1 MIRTIFIIALLFG
14 FSFVTNSQ
22 VKFQTLSFEEGLA
35 QAEQQHKMIFIDVFA
50 VWCGPC
56 KMLDRDVFPNKE
68 LGNYLN
74 AHFINLKIDGD
85 KPENREIREFFEVDA
100 YPTLLF
106 IDPVSG
112 NIRKIRGFA
121 DANEVLK
128 EAKYLV
134 NPATTP
140 TAQAREKF
148 HASQDKAD
156 LKNWIARALEDNG
169 DTSDDLEQAFELFT
183 QNYPEIDFEDEI
195 EMIIFLSN
203 DNEISDP
210 NVVRYIAQM
219 HKFDPELNQYV
230 FINLLESHLLE
241 AMLANDF
248 TLLEKFIAD
257 AYHQFE
263 PYLDENMSV
272 EVLLAE
278 LKNYFDSP
286 ELE

>member
-1 MIRTIFIIALLFG
+1 MIKIIFIAALLFSCSIYGQVDFQPIG
-14 FSFVTNSQ
+14 FDEAME
-22 VKFQTLSFEEGLA
+22 K
-35 QAEQQHKMIFIDVFA
+35 AEQEGKMVFLDVFA

-68 LGNYLN
+68 LGKHLN

-85 KPENREIREFFEVDA
+85 KPENREIRTLFEVDA

-112 NIRKIRGFA
+112 NIRKLRGFA
-121 DANEVLK
+121 DAQEVLK
-128 EAKYLV
+128 EAEYLV

-148 HASQDKAD
+148 HVSQDKAD

-169 DTSDDLEQAFELFT
+169 DTSDDLEQAFELFL

-195 EMIIFLSN
+195 EIIIFLSN

-210 NVVRYIAQM
+210 NVVRYIEQM
-219 HKFDPELNQYV
+219 HGFDPELNQYV
-230 FINLLESHLLE
+230 FINLLENHLLE

-272 EVLLAE
+272 EVLLSE

-286 ELE
+286 E